1 MTAYVIVEMTVTDP
15 DAIEAYRALASTA
28 AEVHGA
34 TYLARG
40 GATELLEGTEEPGRL
55 VLLEFADL
63 AAARAWYHSPE
74 YQAAKTARE
83 GIATARFIA
92 VEGAG

>member
-1 MTAYVIVEMTVTDP
+1 MTAYVIVEMHVTDP
-15 DAIEAYRALASTA
+15 EAIGTYRDLATLAGDAN
-28 AEVHGA
+28 GA

-40 GATELLEGTEEPGRL
+40 GTTELLEGTEEPARI

-63 AAARAWYHSPE
+63 EAARAWYHSPE
-74 YQAAKTARE
+74 YQAAKAARE